1 MNPTT
6 KNALNLGLIMLATV
20 LLVLGILMAYES
32 WNALIG
38 VMVVLV
44 AWVLLS
50 LIHLFVREA
59 RA

>member
-1 MNPTT
+1 MSGLSRD
-6 KNALNLGLIMLATV
+6 ALHLGLIILASV
-20 LLVLGILMAYES
+20 LLVWGVLMAYES

-38 VMVVLV
+38 VMIVLV

-59 RA
+59 KA